1 MGKWEV
7 GKWRSGEVGKWRS
20 GEVEKWRSG
29 ELIYGGGW
37 SRTRIQKDGKEKFLF
52 SPVHFAKR
60 VRCPGVLG
68 HLGPL
73 RHLTTN
79 IPTLTRPP
87 SPTPHNISSESQ
99 GPL

>member
-1 MGKWEV
+1 MKCRLWISFLEKWGNGEGEV
-7 GKWRSGEVGKWRS
+7 EKWRSGEVEKWGN

-52 SPVHFAKR
+52 SPFAKR

-73 RHLTTN
+73 R
-79 IPTLTRPP
+79 P
-87 SPTPHNISSESQ
+87 SLLQTVQH
-99 GPL
+99 